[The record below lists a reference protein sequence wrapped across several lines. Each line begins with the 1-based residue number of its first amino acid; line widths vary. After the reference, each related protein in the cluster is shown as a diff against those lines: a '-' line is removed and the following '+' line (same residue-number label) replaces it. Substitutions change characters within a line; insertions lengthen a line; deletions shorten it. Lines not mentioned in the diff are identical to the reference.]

1 METFAIRLK
10 KAIDISDHTQQ
21 YVADQLN
28 LDRST
33 VSHWVGGRNTPNPGQ
48 LARLSSVLGVSCDYL
63 CGLEDQ
69 RHVYDLPPA
78 LRVFIRGES
87 PNPAYPRL
95 AAEIK
100 RAGVS
105 PETVRTIVNAIE
117 RNK

>member
-10 KAIDISDHTQQ
+10 RAIDSSDHTQQ

-33 VSHWVGGRNTPNPGQ
+33 ISHWAGGRNTPNPEQ
-48 LARLSSVLGVSCDYL
+48 LARLSLILGVSCDYL

-69 RHVYDLPPA
+69 RHIYDLPPA
-78 LRVFIRGES
+78 LREFIRGEV
-87 PNPAYPRL
+87 PDPAYLKL

-100 RAGVS
+100 QSGVS
-105 PETVRTIVNAIE
+105 PETVKAIVEAIKRE
-117 RNK
+117 K